1 MKEINDIEQEKLD
14 SIISKQAR
22 LECKLDFIF
31 EILQDIRDGL
41 EKQESDKN
49 MINAKNKKEDAE
61 KEIKDI
67 EMSMYNHYDRRRE
80 ETQRYNGYIYM

>member
-1 MKEINDIEQEKLD
+1 MNDTIELTELD
-14 SIISKQAR
+14 NIISKQAK

-41 EKQESDKN
+41 EKQESDKS
-49 MINAKNKKEDAE
+49 MINAKNRKADAE

-67 EMSMYNHYDRRRE
+67 EMNMYCHYDRRRE
-80 ETQRYNGYIYM
+80 ETQRYNGYI